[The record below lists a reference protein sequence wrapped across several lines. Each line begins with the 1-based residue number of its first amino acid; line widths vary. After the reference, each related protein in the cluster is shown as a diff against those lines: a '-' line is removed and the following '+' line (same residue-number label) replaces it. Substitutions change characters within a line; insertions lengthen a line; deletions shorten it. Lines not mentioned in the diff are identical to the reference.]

1 MLQTINKNVFMKK
14 YLLRFGLGLLVL
26 GFGGGFYVWKYV
38 YNKPH
43 PDYISMKPDVS
54 LTAQALFEQ
63 FVADQPTSNQKYIG
77 KVVEIEGVPARLE
90 TADSL
95 RIVVFVFR
103 QGDFGDEGIR
113 CSLHPEALVPPA
125 GLPAGK
131 TIRLKGYLTG
141 FNGSDV
147 VMEKCSYVE

>member
-1 MLQTINKNVFMKK
+1 MKR
-14 YLLRFGLGLLVL
+14 YLLRFGLVLLVL
-26 GFGGGFYVWKYV
+26 GFAGGFYVWKFV

-43 PDYISMKPDVS
+43 PDYISMKPEVS
-54 LTAQALFEQ
+54 LTAQALFDQ
-63 FVADQPTSNQKYIG
+63 FVADQKAANLVFTG
-77 KVVEIEGVPARLE
+77 KVVEIDGVPARLE
-90 TADSL
+90 TTDSL

-113 CSLHPEALVPPA
+113 CSLHPEAQVPPA

-131 TIRLKGYLTG
+131 AIRLKGYLTG